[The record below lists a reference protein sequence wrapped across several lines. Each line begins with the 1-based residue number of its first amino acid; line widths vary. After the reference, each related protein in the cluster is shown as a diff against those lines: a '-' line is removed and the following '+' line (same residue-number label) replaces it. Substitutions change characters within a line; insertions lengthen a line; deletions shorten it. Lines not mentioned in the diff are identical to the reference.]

1 LNTEILNILATLI
14 PGLPLI
20 GFLSYL
26 FIGDKIS
33 KHVAGILASIWVV
46 ISFVLS
52 LILFLSIN
60 ENSPALSINLFQ
72 WIELIHINIP
82 FTFQIDQ
89 LSIIMMMLITGVGS
103 LIHIYSIGYMH
114 DDDGFKRFF
123 AYLNLFIFFML
134 ILVMANNYV
143 LMFAGWEGVGLCS
156 YLLIGFWHKNEEYN
170 KAANKAF
177 IINRIGD
184 LFLLFG
190 LFMTYQYFGTFE
202 YESLKALV
210 ANGNVETSVITIITL
225 LIFAGATGKS
235 AQIPLFTWLP
245 DAMAGPTPVSALI
258 HAATMVT
265 AGIYLIIRSNF
276 LFVLAP
282 FTNDVILTIGLLTA
296 FMAGFIALKQNDIKK
311 VLAYSTV
318 SQLGLMFFALGLGAY
333 AAAFF
338 HVLTHAFFKALL
350 FLGAGSVI
358 HGLHGE
364 QDIRKMGNVSRQMST
379 THWTFL
385 IGVLAIIALPPFAGF
400 FSKDNILLM
409 AFIKSPILWGIALG
423 SGLLTVYYMLRLYF
437 LVFKGDSRQTHEVAS
452 HAHESPHIMTWPL
465 IILSIL
471 SIIGGWMNIPELMHG
486 NRNLDHFISVITPLQ
501 TIHLDH
507 STEWML
513 IAVSVLGILIV
524 SYFAYRKYI
533 IQGAIPEPDDQIV
546 SSNLGNILNKKFY
559 IDELYDAIIVRPIDA
574 VSSFLSNIFDKNI
587 IQNLTDSTAAWTL
600 AASEEFRKSQNGY
613 ISYYLFG
620 MALGVLG
627 ILTIFIFL
635 AI

>member
-533 IQGAIPEPDDQIV
+533 IQSAIPEPDDQIV

>member
-1 LNTEILNILATLI
+1 MDTELFNILTTLI

-26 FIGDKIS
+26 LMGDKIS
-33 KHVAGILASIWVV
+33 KQMAGYMASVWVV
-46 ISFVLS
+46 ISFVFS
-52 LILFLSIN
+52 FILFMSID
-60 ENSPALSINLFQ
+60 ESSPALTIDLFH
-72 WIELIHINIP
+72 WIKLKSLDVA
-82 FTFQIDQ
+82 FSFQIDQ
-89 LSIIMMMLITGVGS
+89 LSIIMMMLVTGVGS

-114 DDDGFKRFF
+114 EDEGFKRFF

-134 ILVMANNYV
+134 ILVMANNYI

-156 YLLIGFWHKNEEYN
+156 YLLIGFWYKNNEFN
-170 KAANKAF
+170 AAANKAF

-190 LFMTYQYFGTFE
+190 LFMIYQNFGTFE
-202 YESLKALV
+202 YASIKNQV
-210 ANGNVETSVITIITL
+210 ANGTFAPTVFTAITL

-276 LFVLAP
+276 LFILAP
-282 FTNDVILTIGLLTA
+282 FTNDLILVIGILTAILAGL
-296 FMAGFIALKQNDIKK
+296 IALKQNDIKK

-358 HGLHGE
+358 HGLQGE
-364 QDIRKMGNVSRQMST
+364 QDIRRMGNVSRQMST

-400 FSKDNILLM
+400 YSKDNILVM
-409 AFIKSPILWGIALG
+409 AFIKSPMWWSIALG
-423 SGLLTVYYMLRLYF
+423 SGFLTVFYMLRLYF
-437 LVFKGDSRQTHEVAS
+437 LVFQGSSRQTEDVAS
-452 HAHESPHIMTWPL
+452 HAHESPSIMTIPL
-465 IILSIL
+465 VILGIL

-486 NRNLDHFISVITPLQ
+486 NRNLDHFISSITPFQ
-501 TIHLDH
+501 AIHLDH

-513 IAVSVLGILIV
+513 MAISVVGIILV
-524 SYFAYRKYI
+524 GYFAYRKYTL
-533 IQGAIPEPDDQIV
+533 QGAVPEADDQIA
-546 SSNLGNILNKKFY
+546 SSIMGNLLNKKFY
-559 IDELYDAIIVRPIDA
+559 IDELYDAILVNPLNA
-574 VSSFLSNIFDKNI
+574 VASFISTTFESKI
-587 IQNLTDSTAAWTL
+587 IQKITDSTATWTMNS
-600 AASEEFRKSQNGY
+600 SEELRKSQNGY

-627 ILTIFIFL
+627 ILTIFIIL
-635 AI
+635 AL